1 MYKYERSEAIINL
14 DAIRHNMEVMHEGVA
29 DTAEMVGVIKAD
41 GYGHGAKEIAHEIE
55 DLDYLYGFA
64 TATMEEALELR
75 KDEITKPIMILGY
88 VFPSQY
94 EEAISKNI
102 LLPVFDYATAKA
114 LSDTAVRMNTKAD
127 FQFVI
132 DTGMHRIGYPV
143 TKEAADEILEITKL
157 PNIHAEGMFTHFFLA
172 DAADKT
178 SAEEQFEKFCKMNK
192 MLQERKVQIPHVH
205 CSNSAALIDMPHMAM
220 DLVRAGITLYGLLPS
235 DEVKKIDLQPV
246 MELRARVT
254 YVKTVEKG
262 GAISYGAT
270 YLAPKDVQI
279 ATIGFG
285 YADGYPRQLSN
296 KGWVLIH
303 GKKAPICGR
312 VCMDQFM
319 VDVTDIPDVKCG
331 DEVVLIGKSG
341 DEVISMEELGEIS
354 GRFNYELACDISKRV
369 PRVYIKNGL
378 MVSSRDAYKLD

>member
-14 DAIRHNMEVMHEGVA
+14 DAISHNMEVMHQGVP
-29 DTAEMVGVIKAD
+29 DTAEFVGVIKAD
-41 GYGHGAKEIAHEIE
+41 GYGHGAREIAHEIE

-64 TATMEEALELR
+64 TATIEEALELR
-75 KDEITKPIMILGY
+75 REGVKKAIMVLGY

-94 EEAISKNI
+94 EEAIKEKI
-102 LLPVFDYATAKA
+102 LLPVFDFETAKA
-114 LSDTAVRMNTKAD
+114 LSDAAVSLNQKAD

-143 TKEAADEILEITKL
+143 TEEAAEEIAKICAL
-157 PNIHAEGMFTHFFLA
+157 PNLHAEGMFTHFFLA
-172 DAADKT
+172 DAADKS
-178 SAEEQFEKFCKMNK
+178 SAREQYDKFCQMNQ
-192 MLQERKVQIPHVH
+192 MLLDRGIKIPHVH
-205 CSNSAALIDMPHMAM
+205 CSNSAALIDMPDMAM

-246 MELRARVT
+246 MEVRARVT
-254 YVKTVEKG
+254 FVKTVEKG
-262 GAISYGAT
+262 GSISYGAT
-270 YLAPKDVQI
+270 YTAAEDVKI

-319 VDVTDIPDVKCG
+319 VDVSEIPDAKCG
-331 DEVVLIGKSG
+331 DEAVLIGRDG
-341 DEVISMEELGEIS
+341 EERITMEELGELS

-369 PRVYIKNGL
+369 PRVYIKNGSML
-378 MVSSRDAYKLD
+378 SSRDAYKLD